1 MDIGRNHPLRRLFAG
16 LVENAFHAEV
26 GLCDPNLTDYMA
38 DLLVSFTHVDRL
50 NAIREARGKRWEQIA
65 LMLMLHAE
73 DHPATNA
80 GRDRE
85 VYRQIGDY
93 TLFWA
98 GIYPEQL
105 KRASRHPQDVLLDYV
120 TQGKRSYAIVSD
132 LVEDD
137 DRPPPTLFRRLSDD
151 FEFCI
156 HGLGLV
162 RRGWEE
168 FMQQGA
174 DPGELI
180 Y

>member
-1 MDIGRNHPLRRLFAG
+1 MDVGPNHPLRRLFAG
-16 LVENAFHAEV
+16 LVEHAFQAEV

-50 NAIREARGKRWEQIA
+50 NAIRETRGKRWEQIA
-65 LMLMLHAE
+65 VMLMLSAE
-73 DHPATNA
+73 DRAAT
-80 GRDRE
+80 GIERDRE
-85 VYRQIGDY
+85 VYRHIGDY

-105 KRASRHPQDVLLDYV
+105 KRSSRHPEDVLLDYV

-132 LVEDD
+132 LVDD
-137 DRPPPTLFRRLSDD
+137 NDEPPPALFRRLSND

-168 FMQQGA
+168 FMQQGGES
-174 DPGELI
+174 GELI

>member
-1 MDIGRNHPLRRLFAG
+1 MDVGPNHPLRRLFAG
-16 LVENAFHAEV
+16 LVEHAFQTQV

-65 LMLMLHAE
+65 FMLMLQCEDRPASGAE
-73 DHPATNA
+73 
-80 GRDRE
+80 RDRE
-85 VYRQIGDY
+85 VYRHIGDY

-105 KRASRHPQDVLLDYV
+105 KRASRRPEDVLLDYV

-132 LVEDD
+132 LVDDD
-137 DRPPPTLFRRLSDD
+137 DRPPPALFRRLSDD

-168 FMQQGA
+168 VIHHGGDA
-174 DPGELI
+174 GELI